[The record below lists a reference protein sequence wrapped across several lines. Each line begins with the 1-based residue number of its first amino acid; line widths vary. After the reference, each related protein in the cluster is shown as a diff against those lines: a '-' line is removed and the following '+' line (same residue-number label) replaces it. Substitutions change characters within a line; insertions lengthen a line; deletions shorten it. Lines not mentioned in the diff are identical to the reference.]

1 MRLALLRRGG
11 AALSASR
18 PMLLQAPR
26 PMLATAR
33 FSSSSD
39 DSKKPG
45 IVDRM
50 TDALMG
56 DRVKKGAEKSAA
68 ARESGKSWGE
78 AVAEGQKTQKEDQKH
93 EQHKK
98 LVLELLQIP
107 KYHMSH
113 LREFYVDLLE
123 NFDKEAN
130 STMTRAR
137 LLYDKATGGS
147 QEEQLA
153 EMRKIVSRQ
162 ISVMDAM
169 TVHERYLP
177 RQLVGRIA
185 RARIVR
191 ELGLESN
198 QPIYE
203 VIDRYE
209 TFRAQHGWLRREHMA
224 GRRLPSTPD
233 DMQVAMQLKPTRD
246 SYQLMQRARNRL
258 KPEPRPRKGGGDQR
272 LRAFIRAALRERKEQ
287 RDRKRRESTL
297 VHRRFDSKGR
307 PAQRRP
313 KKSNPA
319 RMSKNRIRRY

>member
-1 MRLALLRRGG
+1 M
-11 AALSASR
+11 
-18 PMLLQAPR
+18 
-26 PMLATAR
+26 R
-33 FSSSSD
+33 FSSSD
-39 DSKKPG
+39 DNSKKPG

-50 TDALMG
+50 SDALLG

-107 KYHMSH
+107 KYHMSN

-162 ISVMDAM
+162 INVMDAM

-258 KPEPRPRKGGGDQR
+258 KPEPRPRKGGGDVSS
-272 LRAFIRAALRERKEQ
+272 ER
-287 RDRKRRESTL
+287 S
-297 VHRRFDSKGR
+297 S
-307 PAQRRP
+307 
-313 KKSNPA
+313 
-319 RMSKNRIRRY
+319 